1 MPFCAHSADFGHS
14 ALWGV
19 AMRIEL
25 AQLEDGKAE
34 FAKSYEPDALALDDE
49 RFKLCGP
56 ASVSGKVRLSGAEVI
71 VKGHLDSCIAVDCDR
86 CLRPIK
92 LPVAADF
99 ELEYISGSDYE
110 IDRNLELTEDLMS
123 ISVFD
128 GESIDVDEIVKEQLF
143 LAVPTR
149 SLCKEDCKGFCPT
162 CGADKNAAECGCE
175 SSEIDPRWAVLKDLK
190 SGK

>member
-1 MPFCAHSADFGHS
+1 
-14 ALWGV
+14 
-19 AMRIEL
+19 MRIEL

-86 CLRPIK
+86 CLRPIQI
-92 LPVAADF
+92 PVNSEF
-99 ELEYISGSDYE
+99 SLEYISDTDYE
-110 IDRNLELTEDLMS
+110 STQTAELTDELMS
-123 ISVFD
+123 VGVFD
-128 GESIDVDEIVKEQLF
+128 GETIDVDEIAREQIL

-149 SLCKEDCKGFCPT
+149 ALCKEDCKGFCEK
-162 CGADKNAAECGCE
+162 CGADKNAGECGCAE
-175 SSEIDPRWAVLKDLK
+175 QEIDPRWSALKDLMN
-190 SGK
+190 GK